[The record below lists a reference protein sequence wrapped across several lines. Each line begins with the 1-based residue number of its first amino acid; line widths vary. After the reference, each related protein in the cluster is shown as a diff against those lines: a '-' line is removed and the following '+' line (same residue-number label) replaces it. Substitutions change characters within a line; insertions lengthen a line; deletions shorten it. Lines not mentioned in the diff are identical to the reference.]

1 MPIDTLKAARRLQED
16 NTFNEQQAE
25 RIAEI
30 LSELDVASA
39 TKEDLDETEGR
50 LKEHVEHRLS
60 AAEERIKRQLSNRIY
75 AAAGAITAV
84 LTLVN
89 YLVG

>member
-1 MPIDTLKAARRLQED
+1 MPIDTLKAAKRLKELGFD
-16 NTFNEQQAE
+16 EEQSEGVAE
-25 RIAEI
+25 L
-30 LSELDVASA
+30 LSDLDVASA

-60 AAEERIKRQLSNRIY
+60 AAEERIKRELSNRIY
-75 AAAGAITAV
+75 AAAGVVAAV